1 MYPGGGALGPS
12 LLLLLLLLL
21 EENVDGI
28 DDDDLSRPTILSAGM
43 EPALL
48 SMVAM
53 MSALVKGWFA
63 EYALAARGEVAPLV
77 VLAA

>member
-28 DDDDLSRPTILSAGM
+28 DDDDLSRPTIVLSAGM
-43 EPALL
+43 DPALL
-48 SMVAM
+48 SMGAM
-53 MSALVKGWFA
+53 MSALV
-63 EYALAARGEVAPLV
+63 